1 MSAKTELDRKKPT
14 YPWTARQRRQ
24 KVSKRL
30 TRKNARKASRNL

>member
-24 KVSKRL
+24 KANKRL
-30 TRKNARKASRNL
+30 TRKNLRKSTRNL